1 MWKVQS
7 GAVTKIKLEHGSFSL
22 ACFECLSKKYHV
34 IFYLLSK
41 IFDKVFNK
49 MLLNLERRKD
59 EIRKIRERKIFL
71 V

>member
-7 GAVTKIKLEHGSFSL
+7 GAATKIKLEHGFSL